1 MTLLFLKMD
10 IDLITKLKEKISR
23 NFEQQNILEELI
35 LLHESIDVDSENSL
49 SYNLL
54 FYNINSLLKKIEN
67 EDDIEFRQKL
77 FERLKYYSN
86 VILKFYIS

>member
-1 MTLLFLKMD
+1 MD

>member
-1 MTLLFLKMD
+1 MD
-10 IDLITKLKEKISR
+10 IDLITELKEKVSR
-23 NFEQQNILEELI
+23 NLEQKNILEELRV
-35 LLHESIDVDSENSL
+35 LYETIDFDSENIL

-54 FYNINSLLKKIEN
+54 FHNINSLLKKIEN
-67 EDDIEFRQKL
+67 ENDIEQFPKL

>member
-1 MTLLFLKMD
+1 MD
-10 IDLITKLKEKISR
+10 IDLIIKLKEKISR